1 MRRAL
6 LPAAA
11 PTAAE
16 PNPPLW
22 GASVHVFSPRAR
34 PEAIAAAV
42 RAAFAQNGGTVP
54 QNHG

>member
-1 MRRAL
+1 MRGAL

-22 GASVHVFSPRAR
+22 GASVHVFSPRDR
-34 PEAIAAAV
+34 PEAIAAAAHAV
-42 RAAFAQNGGTVP
+42 N
-54 QNHG
+54 